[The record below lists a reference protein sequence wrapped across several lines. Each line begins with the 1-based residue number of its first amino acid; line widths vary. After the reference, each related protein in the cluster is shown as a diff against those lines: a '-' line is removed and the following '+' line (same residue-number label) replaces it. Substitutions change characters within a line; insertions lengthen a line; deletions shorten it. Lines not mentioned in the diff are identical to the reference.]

1 MSDFL
6 RITTPLVNKNQA
18 VAPKPGIESA
28 GVLNVASATKVLQTH
43 NQSEILKQNN
53 GLLEEGTPTLLL
65 NLLKDPGVTA
75 TYLQNIGMLEEL
87 YKLLPA
93 NNKTV
98 TAEIENVFDAL
109 LLSPDGLAGE
119 MKSQENA
126 STAFKGQLFDF
137 LRDVS
142 AQNAEN
148 PEAQT
153 AIARFLRA
161 VYSTGSQRDILD
173 SVANNLTFLR
183 SELSG
188 NSAFIKQLDALI
200 EGFVSENA
208 NANFPQLKAETL
220 AFVKQMENSVFYDPK
235 LAKTLSILTYN
246 LSRFNA
252 NPDYVT
258 ETAFRLR
265 QYLTTAQRQEFL
277 ELLDAYLSKRS
288 LQTANSATLPEG
300 LDGSALLA
308 QNAASLQEKGSA
320 VMDQLVD
327 MITKQTS
334 SGKMSVADSLK
345 MEGMLHSLLSSPCN
359 FTPLL
364 HFILPVQYEDMRS
377 FAEVWINPESDE
389 TDMPEGAGS
398 GGMHILMVIDVDTV
412 GRFEAEFYV
421 YNNTVDLN
429 LYCPKGSEAG
439 YENMMKGIPKLFYG
453 TDYHL
458 GKTQVAPFE
467 KTRSLME
474 VFKSLPY
481 RRVGVDVKI

>member
-6 RITTPLVNKNQA
+6 KITTPLVNKNQA
-18 VAPKPGIESA
+18 VTPKPGTEA
-28 GVLNVASATKVLQTH
+28 VGVLNLANTTKVLQTH

-53 GLLEEGTPTLLL
+53 GLFEDGTPTLLL

-98 TAEIENVFDAL
+98 TSEIENVFDTL
-109 LLSPDGLAGE
+109 LLQPDALAGE
-119 MKSQENA
+119 MKNQENA
-126 STAFKGQLFDF
+126 STSFKGTLFDF

-142 AQNAEN
+142 AQNSEK
-148 PEAQT
+148 PEVQT
-153 AIARFLRA
+153 AIARLLRA
-161 VYSTGSQRDILD
+161 IYSTGSQRDILD
-173 SVANNLTFLR
+173 SVGNNLSFLR
-183 SELSG
+183 GQLAG
-188 NSAFIKQLDALI
+188 NASFTKQLDALI
-200 EGFVSENA
+200 AGYGA
-208 NANFPQLKAETL
+208 KDAAANFPALKAETL
-220 AFVKQMENSVFYDPK
+220 AFIKQAEESVFYDPK

-246 LSRFNA
+246 LSRFNS

-265 QYLTTAQRQEFL
+265 QYLSAPQKQELVELLTDYLNGNSPQAARGAGDTAQ
-277 ELLDAYLSKRS
+277 
-288 LQTANSATLPEG
+288 
-300 LDGSALLA
+300 LLA
-308 QNAASLQEKGSA
+308 QNAGFSGTS
-320 VMDQLVD
+320 VMNQIVELL
-327 MITKQTS
+327 TKQND
-334 SGKMSVADSLK
+334 SGKMSAADSLK
-345 MEGMLHSLLSSPCN
+345 MDGMLHSLLSSPCN

-364 HFILPVQYEDMRS
+364 HFILPVQYDDTRS
-377 FAEVWINPESDE
+377 FAELWINPESDE
-389 TDMPEGAGS
+389 SDMPEDAGS

-421 YNNTVDLN
+421 YNNTVDFN

-439 YENMMKGIPKLFYG
+439 YEEMMKAMPKLFYG
-453 TDYHL
+453 SDYHL
-458 GKTQVAPFE
+458 GKTQVETFE

>member
-6 RITTPLVNKNQA
+6 KISTPLVNKNQA
-18 VAPKPGIESA
+18 VAPKPGVEAA
-28 GVLNVASATKVLQTH
+28 GVLNLANTTKVLQTH

-53 GLLEEGTPTLLL
+53 GLFEDGTPTLLL

-75 TYLQNIGMLEEL
+75 TYLQNLGMLEEL

-98 TAEIENVFDAL
+98 TAEIENVFDTL
-109 LLSPDGLAGE
+109 LLQPEGLAGE

-126 STAFKGQLFDF
+126 STAFKGPLFDF
-137 LRDVS
+137 LRDIS
-142 AQNAEN
+142 AQNAEK
-148 PEAQT
+148 PEVQT

-161 VYSTGSQRDILD
+161 LYSTGSQRDILD
-173 SVANNLTFLR
+173 SVANNLGYLR
-183 SELSG
+183 GQLEGSTHF
-188 NSAFIKQLDALI
+188 AKQLDALI
-200 EGFVSENA
+200 EGFRARDAAS
-208 NANFPQLKAETL
+208 NFAGLKADAL
-220 AFVKQMENSVFYDPK
+220 ALVRQVESSVFYDSN

-246 LSRFNA
+246 LSRFNS

-265 QYLTTAQRQEFL
+265 QYLTTPQRQMFM
-277 ELLDAYLSKRS
+277 ELLKSY
-288 LQTANSATLPEG
+288 
-300 LDGSALLA
+300 LDGQAMRSDASVSNPAMAQLLA
-308 QNAASLQEKGSA
+308 GYGGAEGNSS
-320 VMDQLVD
+320 VMNQIVELL
-327 MITKQTS
+327 TRQTQ
-334 SGKMSVADSLK
+334 SGKMSAADSLK

-364 HFILPVQYEDMRS
+364 HFILPVQFEDIRS

-389 TDMPEGAGS
+389 SDMPEGVES
-398 GGMHILMVIDVDTV
+398 GGMHFLMVIDVDTV
-412 GRFEAEFYV
+412 GRFEAEFFV
-421 YNNTVDLN
+421 YNNTVDFS
-429 LYCPKGSEAG
+429 LYCPKGSESG
-439 YENMMKGIPKLFYG
+439 YEEMMKTLPKLFYG
-453 TDYHL
+453 SDYHL
-458 GKTQVAPFE
+458 GKTQVKPFE

>member
-18 VAPKPGIESA
+18 VAPKPGTEAA
-28 GVLNVASATKVLQTH
+28 GVLNVSTTTKVLQPH
-43 NQSEILKQNN
+43 NQSELLKQNN
-53 GLLEEGTPTLLL
+53 GLFEDGTPTLLL
-65 NLLKDPGVTA
+65 NLLKDPGETA
-75 TYLQNIGMLEEL
+75 TYLQNMGMLEEL

-98 TAEIENVFDAL
+98 TAEIENVFDTL
-109 LLSPDGLAGE
+109 LLQPDGLSGE

-126 STAFKGQLFDF
+126 STAFKGPLFDF

-142 AQNAEN
+142 VQNADT

-153 AIARFLRA
+153 AIARLLRA
-161 VYSTGSQRDILD
+161 IYSTGSQRDILD
-173 SVANNLTFLR
+173 SVANNLSYLR
-183 SELSG
+183 GELSL
-188 NSAFIKQLDALI
+188 NATFAKQLDALI
-200 EGFVSENA
+200 EGFNA
-208 NANFPQLKAETL
+208 PNAQQNFAQLKADTL
-220 AFVKQMENSVFYDPK
+220 AFVKQAENSIFYEPR

-265 QYLTTAQRQEFL
+265 QYLSGPQKQEFMQ
-277 ELLDAYLSKRS
+277 LLDNY
-288 LQTANSATLPEG
+288 
-300 LDGSALLA
+300 LDGRTSQTDSSAG
-308 QNAASLQEKGSA
+308 NSS
-320 VMDQLVD
+320 VMNQLVEL
-327 MITKQTS
+327 ITRQTD

-364 HFILPVQYEDMRS
+364 HFILPLQFEDTRS
-377 FAEVWINPESDE
+377 FAELWINPESDE
-389 TDMPEGAGS
+389 SDMPEGAGG
-398 GGMHILMVIDVDTV
+398 GGMHILMVVDVDTI
-412 GRFEAEFYV
+412 GRLEAEFYV
-421 YNNTVDLN
+421 YQNNTVDIS
-429 LYCPKGSEAG
+429 LYCPKGSEKNYEEMMASAG
-439 YENMMKGIPKLFYG
+439 KCFVG

>member
-18 VAPKPGIESA
+18 VAPKPGVEAA
-28 GVLNVASATKVLQTH
+28 GVLNVSTTTKVLQTH
-43 NQSEILKQNN
+43 NQSELLKQNN
-53 GLLEEGTPTLLL
+53 GLFEDGTPTLLL

-98 TAEIENVFDAL
+98 TSEIENVFDTL
-109 LLSPDGLAGE
+109 LLHPDGLAGE

-126 STAFKGQLFDF
+126 STSFKGPLFDF

-142 AQNAEN
+142 AQNTEK
-148 PEAQT
+148 PEVQT

-161 VYSTGSQRDILD
+161 LYSTGSQRDILD
-173 SVANNLTFLR
+173 SVGNNLNYLR
-183 SELSG
+183 GEFTS
-188 NSAFIKQLDALI
+188 NPTYMKQLDALI
-200 EGFVSENA
+200 EGFAAPNA
-208 NANFPQLKAETL
+208 EQNFAQLKAAALE
-220 AFVKQMENSVFYDPK
+220 FVKQAEDSVFYDPK

-265 QYLTTAQRQEFL
+265 QYLTMPQKQEFI
-277 ELLDAYLSKRS
+277 ELLENFLNSRSDTPTASAVRTPAESAALLSQNAES
-288 LQTANSATLPEG
+288 T
-300 LDGSALLA
+300 LDGH
-308 QNAASLQEKGSA
+308 SA
-320 VMDQLVD
+320 VMDQLVEL
-327 MITKQTS
+327 ITKQTS

-345 MEGMLHSLLSSPCN
+345 MENMLHSLLSSPCN

-364 HFILPVQYEDMRS
+364 HFILPVQYEDTRS

-389 TDMPEGAGS
+389 SDMPEGAGS
-398 GGMHILMVIDVDTV
+398 GGMHFLMVIDVDTV
-412 GRFEAEFYV
+412 GRFEAEFFV
-421 YNNTVDLN
+421 YNNTVDFN

-439 YENMMKGIPKLFYG
+439 YEEMMKSVPKLFAG

>member
-18 VAPKPGIESA
+18 VAPKPGTEAA
-28 GVLNVASATKVLQTH
+28 GVLNVATTTKVLQPH

-53 GLLEEGTPTLLL
+53 GLFEDGTPTLLL

-75 TYLQNIGMLEEL
+75 TYLQNMDMLEEL

-98 TAEIENVFDAL
+98 TAEIENVFDTL
-109 LLSPDGLAGE
+109 LLQADGLPGE
-119 MKSQENA
+119 MKSQEDA
-126 STAFKGQLFDF
+126 STAFKGPLFDF

-142 AQNAEN
+142 AQNADN
-148 PEAQT
+148 PEVQT
-153 AIARFLRA
+153 AIARLLRA
-161 VYSTGSQRDILD
+161 IYSTGSQRDILD
-173 SVANNLTFLR
+173 SVGNNLSYLR
-183 SELSG
+183 GELS
-188 NSAFIKQLDALI
+188 SSTTFTKQLDALI
-200 EGFVSENA
+200 EGFNSPNA
-208 NANFPQLKAETL
+208 QQNFAQLKADTL
-220 AFVKQMENSVFYDPK
+220 AFVKQAEDSVFYDPK

-265 QYLTTAQRQEFL
+265 QYLGVPQKQEFIQLL
-277 ELLDAYLSKRS
+277 ENY
-288 LQTANSATLPEG
+288 
-300 LDGSALLA
+300 LDGRSGESAA
-308 QNAASLQEKGSA
+308 TAGKSS
-320 VMDQLVD
+320 VMNQLVEL
-327 MITKQTS
+327 ITRQTD

-364 HFILPVQYEDMRS
+364 HFILPLQYDDTRS
-377 FAEVWINPESDE
+377 FSELWINPESDE
-389 TDMPEGAGS
+389 NDMPEGAGG
-398 GGMHILMVIDVDTV
+398 GGMHILMVTDVDTV
-412 GRFEAEFYV
+412 GRFETEFYV
-421 YNNTVDLN
+421 YPNNTVDIN
-429 LYCPKGSEAG
+429 LYCPKGSESV
-439 YENMMKGIPKLFYG
+439 YEDMMKNAGKLF
-453 TDYHL
+453 TDTGYHL

>member
-18 VAPKPGIESA
+18 VAPKPGVEAA
-28 GVLNVASATKVLQTH
+28 GVLNVSNTTKVLQTH

-98 TAEIENVFDAL
+98 TSEIENVLDSL

-142 AQNAEN
+142 AQNNEK
-148 PEAQT
+148 PEVQT

-161 VYSTGSQRDILD
+161 IYSTGSQRDILD
-173 SVANNLTFLR
+173 SVANNLTFLK

-188 NSAFIKQLDALI
+188 NAVFSKQLDALI
-200 EGFVSENA
+200 QGFSSENA
-208 NANFPQLKAETL
+208 GADFPQLKAEAL
-220 AFVKQMENSVFYDPK
+220 AFVKQAENSVFYDPK

-265 QYLTTAQRQEFL
+265 QYLTGTQKQEFT
-277 ELLDAYLSKRS
+277 ELLQSYLADRMPETMHLPGQQGADAAL
-288 LQTANSATLPEG
+288 
-300 LDGSALLA
+300 LLA
-308 QNAASLQEKGSA
+308 QYAESAGRRSA

-345 MEGMLHSLLSSPCN
+345 MENMLHSLLSSPCN

-364 HFILPVQYEDMRS
+364 HFILPVQYEDTRS
-377 FAEVWINPESDE
+377 FAEIWINPESDE

-398 GGMHILMVIDVDTV
+398 GGMHILMVIDVDAV

-429 LYCPKGSEAG
+429 LYCPKGSEAD
-439 YENMMKGIPKLFYG
+439 YEDMMKSVPKLFYG
-453 TDYHL
+453 SEYHL

>member
-18 VAPKPGIESA
+18 VTPKPGVEA
-28 GVLNVASATKVLQTH
+28 PGVLNVATTTKVLQTH
-43 NQSEILKQNN
+43 NQSELLKQNN

-98 TAEIENVFDAL
+98 TAEIEKVFDNL
-109 LLSPDGLAGE
+109 LLHPEQLAAE

-126 STAFKGQLFDF
+126 STAFKGPLFDF
-137 LRDVS
+137 LREVS
-142 AQNAEN
+142 AQNAEK
-148 PEAQT
+148 PEVQT

-161 VYSTGSQRDILD
+161 LYSTGSQKDILE
-173 SVANNLTFLR
+173 SVANNLGYLR
-183 SELSG
+183 GELAP
-188 NSAFIKQLDALI
+188 NALFAKELDALI
-200 EGFVSENA
+200 EGFRSPQA
-208 NANFPQLKAETL
+208 QGNFPQLKAQTL
-220 AFVKQMENSVFYDPK
+220 AFVNRVESSIFYDSG

-252 NPDYVT
+252 NQDYVT

-265 QYLTTAQRQEFL
+265 QFLAVPQRQQFVHLL
-277 ELLDAYLSKRS
+277 EDYLNER
-288 LQTANSATLPEG
+288 AGRE
-300 LDGSALLA
+300 
-308 QNAASLQEKGSA
+308 EKGESGSS
-320 VMDQLVD
+320 VMDQLVEL
-327 MITKQTS
+327 ITQQAKS
-334 SGKMSVADSLK
+334 DRMSAADSLK

-364 HFILPVQYEDMRS
+364 HFILPLQFDDMRS
-377 FAEVWINPESDE
+377 FSELWINPESDE
-389 TDMPEGAGS
+389 SDMPEGAGS
-398 GGMHILMVIDVDTV
+398 GGMHILMVVDVDTV

-421 YNNTVDLN
+421 LANNTVDIN
-429 LYCPKGSEAG
+429 LYCPRGSEHG
-439 YENMMKGIPKLFYG
+439 YEDMMKNIPKLFTG
-453 TDYHL
+453 TNYHL
-458 GKTQVAPFE
+458 GKTQVSTFE

>member
-18 VAPKPGIESA
+18 VAQKPGVESA
-28 GVLNVASATKVLQTH
+28 GVLNVANTTKVLQTH

-98 TAEIENVFDAL
+98 TSEIENVFDSL
-109 LLSPDGLAGE
+109 LLFPDGLAGE

-126 STAFKGQLFDF
+126 STAFKGPLFDF

-142 AQNAEN
+142 AQNNEK
-148 PEAQT
+148 PEVQT

-161 VYSTGSQRDILD
+161 IYSTGSQRDILD
-173 SVANNLTFLR
+173 SVANNLTFLK
-183 SELSG
+183 SELSE
-188 NSAFIKQLDALI
+188 NAVFSKRLDALI
-200 EGFVSENA
+200 QGFSSENA
-208 NANFPQLKAETL
+208 GVNFPQLKAEAL
-220 AFVKQMENSVFYDPK
+220 AFVKQAENSVFYDPK
-235 LAKTLSILTYN
+235 LAKTLSILIYN

-252 NPDYVT
+252 NPDYIT

-265 QYLTTAQRQEFL
+265 QYLAGTQKQEFT
-277 ELLDAYLSKRS
+277 ELLQSYLAGREPE
-288 LQTANSATLPEG
+288 TMRLPMQQG
-300 LDGSALLA
+300 ADTALLLT
-308 QNAASLQEKGSA
+308 QNAASAGKGSV
-320 VMDQLVD
+320 VMDQLVE

-334 SGKMSVADSLK
+334 SGKMSVTDALK
-345 MEGMLHSLLSSPCN
+345 MENMLHSLLSSPCN

-364 HFILPVQYEDMRS
+364 HFILPVQYEDTRS
-377 FAEVWINPESDE
+377 FAEIWINPESDE
-389 TDMPEGAGS
+389 TDMPEGVGS
-398 GGMHILMVIDVDTV
+398 GGMHILMVIDVDAV

-421 YNNTVDLN
+421 YDNTVDLN

-439 YENMMKGIPKLFYG
+439 YEDMMKSVPKLFYG
-453 TDYHL
+453 SDYHL

>member
-18 VAPKPGIESA
+18 VAPKPGTEAA
-28 GVLNVASATKVLQTH
+28 GVLNVATTTKVLQPH

-75 TYLQNIGMLEEL
+75 TYLQNMGMLEEL

-98 TAEIENVFDAL
+98 TAEIENVFDTL
-109 LLSPDGLAGE
+109 LLQQDGISGE
-119 MKSQENA
+119 MKNQENA

-137 LRDVS
+137 LRDVGS
-142 AQNAEN
+142 QNAES
-148 PEAQT
+148 PEVQT

-161 VYSTGSQRDILD
+161 IYSTGSQRDILD
-173 SVANNLTFLR
+173 SVANNLSYLRGELASNSTF
-183 SELSG
+183 
-188 NSAFIKQLDALI
+188 AKQLDALI
-200 EGFVSENA
+200 EGFNA
-208 NANFPQLKAETL
+208 QDAQSRFPQLKAQTL
-220 AFVKQMENSVFYDPK
+220 DFVKQAEESVFYDPK

-265 QYLTTAQRQEFL
+265 QYLTGPQKQEFQQ
-277 ELLDAYLSKRS
+277 LLSAYLDSRD
-288 LQTANSATLPEG
+288 A
-300 LDGSALLA
+300 
-308 QNAASLQEKGSA
+308 AASSTGGNSS
-320 VMDQLVD
+320 VMNQLVEL
-327 MITKQTS
+327 ITRQTE
-334 SGKMSVADSLK
+334 SGKMSVADTLK

-364 HFILPVQYEDMRS
+364 HFILPVQYEDSRS

-389 TDMPEGAGS
+389 SDMPEGAGS

-412 GRFEAEFYV
+412 GRFEAEYFV
-421 YNNTVDLN
+421 YGNNNVDIN
-429 LYCPKGSEAG
+429 LYCPKGSESS
-439 YENMMKGIPKLFYG
+439 YEDMMKTIPKLFYG

>member
-18 VAPKPGIESA
+18 VAPKPGVEAA
-28 GVLNVASATKVLQTH
+28 GVLNVSNTTKVLQTH

-98 TAEIENVFDAL
+98 TSEIENVLDSL

-142 AQNAEN
+142 AQNNEK
-148 PEAQT
+148 PEVQT

-161 VYSTGSQRDILD
+161 IYSTGSQRDILD
-173 SVANNLTFLR
+173 SVANNLTFLK

-188 NSAFIKQLDALI
+188 NAVFSKQLDALI
-200 EGFVSENA
+200 QGFSSENA
-208 NANFPQLKAETL
+208 GANFPQLKAEAL
-220 AFVKQMENSVFYDPK
+220 AFVKQAENSVFYDPK

-265 QYLTTAQRQEFL
+265 QYLTGTQKQEFT
-277 ELLDAYLSKRS
+277 ELLQS
-288 LQTANSATLPEG
+288 L
-300 LDGSALLA
+300 
-308 QNAASLQEKGSA
+308 SA
-320 VMDQLVD
+320 VCR
-327 MITKQTS
+327 KQCIFPDSRGRTRRFFSRSTRSPQAGVRPSWTS
-334 SGKMSVADSLK
+334 SS
-345 MEGMLHSLLSSPCN
+345 
-359 FTPLL
+359 
-364 HFILPVQYEDMRS
+364 I
-377 FAEVWINPESDE
+377 
-389 TDMPEGAGS
+389 
-398 GGMHILMVIDVDTV
+398 
-412 GRFEAEFYV
+412 
-421 YNNTVDLN
+421 
-429 LYCPKGSEAG
+429 
-439 YENMMKGIPKLFYG
+439 
-453 TDYHL
+453 
-458 GKTQVAPFE
+458 
-467 KTRSLME
+467 
-474 VFKSLPY
+474 
-481 RRVGVDVKI
+481 

>member
-18 VAPKPGIESA
+18 VAPKPGVEAA
-28 GVLNVASATKVLQTH
+28 GVLNVSTTTKVLQAH
-43 NQSEILKQNN
+43 NQSELLKQNN
-53 GLLEEGTPTLLL
+53 GLFEDGTPTLLL

-75 TYLQNIGMLEEL
+75 TYLQNMGMLEEL

-98 TAEIENVFDAL
+98 TAEIETVFDNL
-109 LLSPDGLAGE
+109 LLQSDQLSGE

-126 STAFKGQLFDF
+126 STAFKGPLFNF

-142 AQNAEN
+142 AQNAEK
-148 PEAQT
+148 PEVQT

-161 VYSTGSQRDILD
+161 LYSAGSQRDILG
-173 SVANNLTFLR
+173 SVANNLTYLR
-183 SELSG
+183 GELSA
-188 NSAFIKQLDALI
+188 NASFSKQLDALI
-200 EGFVSENA
+200 AGFHSPNA
-208 NANFPQLKAETL
+208 QENFPQLKAQTL
-220 AFVKQMENSVFYDPK
+220 AFVKLAEDSVFYDPK

-252 NPDYVT
+252 NPDYIT
-258 ETAFRLR
+258 ETSFRLR
-265 QYLTTAQRQEFL
+265 QFLSTPQKQEFTQLL
-277 ELLDAYLSKRS
+277 ENYLNGRASRTE
-288 LQTANSATLPEG
+288 TAENNS
-300 LDGSALLA
+300 S
-308 QNAASLQEKGSA
+308 
-320 VMDQLVD
+320 VMNQLVEL
-327 MITKQTS
+327 ITRQTE

-364 HFILPVQYEDMRS
+364 HFILPLQFEDTRS
-377 FAEVWINPESDE
+377 FAELWINPESDE
-389 TDMPEGAGS
+389 SDMPEGAG
-398 GGMHILMVIDVDTV
+398 GGMHILMVIDVDAV

-421 YNNTVDLN
+421 YQNNTVDIS
-429 LYCPKGSEAG
+429 LYCPKGSESSF
-439 YENMMKGIPKLFYG
+439 EDMMTNIPKLFSG
-453 TDYHL
+453 SNYHL
-458 GKTQVAPFE
+458 GKTQVASFE